1 MANMLFKRIKD
12 WVTRITAFRS
22 GDVIP
27 VDGPDGTAKMGKDDL
42 LKETSKNALAGNVAE
57 KFDESKDYP
66 IGYVVYHDGKL
77 YEFNTAH
84 TAGAWNS
91 SHVSLVSDIAC
102 IPQYSVGSDIT
113 SSGVV
118 TADTYVNIGGTH
130 SSSNKIDLVT
140 FDVTGIRALRISGGF
155 RSVALNCVQRNSS
168 NTVIAST
175 DKNYTGLLE
184 FDLILDPNTVEVQ
197 FNFAKNIDYHVKSLN
212 VNEILLRSYVEKK
225 NEEIGGKIDC
235 NTFADF
241 VNVEPNATYT
251 KGKKMIDDGTTVN
264 LNGACLVEIPTDG
277 HNYFKIKA
285 KWTTRAYS
293 MFQLN
298 SSGYPIETYDLN
310 TNGFAEIIRP
320 ILPDTTKLA
329 FNCSIDFVVLEFM
342 NATETAVNSYSENI
356 TNNDNEK
363 NVDLSIYHRNNFE
376 NPVVPI
382 TAYLGNQNET
392 FYNEDS
398 MDADTTYSQF
408 LSFFDSLLTPNYVYK
423 ESIGYASDNSE
434 MFVYKF
440 LPKMVKCDAGFTTK
454 KMPSILI
461 VCNQHGFEKAC
472 IIGSYFLAKSLVQN
486 HDSSDLIRYIRNN
499 VNLYI
504 VVSANPYGC
513 DNNSYYNANGVNLN
527 RNWGV
532 PNFTKITEPGTQVS
546 GDPFDQPET
555 QNIRDF
561 ILAHKNDLDFV
572 IDFHQQGKQRVDI
585 QNINWIDY
593 TDPLYYPADIYYS
606 KMKNALVAHMQ
617 NLTSAITEIAGE
629 TLLGLT
635 GTEGEETRCGH
646 ITINTTFPTTGFC
659 DAWCISRGIMSF
671 TCEGFC
677 AYPTGNLFIRE
688 VKQGNEILIASVLQ
702 HLLAEYSK

>member
-1 MANMLFKRIKD
+1 MANKRISQL
-12 WVTRITAFRS
+12 TNTITAFRT

-27 VDGPDGTAKMGKDDL
+27 VDGPSGTAKMGKADL
-42 LKETSKNALAGNVAE
+42 LRVTAENALADNVAE
-57 KFDESKDYP
+57 KFDDSKDYP
-66 IGYVVYHDGKL
+66 IGYVVSHDGKL
-77 YEFNTAH
+77 YEFTTTH
-84 TAGAWNS
+84 TAGAWNN
-91 SHVSLVSDIAC
+91 SHVRLVSDIAC
-102 IPQYSVGSDIT
+102 ISQYSVDSDIT
-113 SSGVV
+113 SSGLV
-118 TADTYVNIGGTH
+118 TANTYVDSSGGTH
-130 SSSNKIDLVT
+130 PSTYNNLVT
-140 FDVTGIRALRISGGF
+140 FDVTGIKALRISGGF
-155 RSVALNCVQRNSS
+155 SSNLFNCVQRNSS
-168 NTVIAST
+168 NTVIAKT
-175 DKNYTGLLE
+175 DKNYTGLLD
-184 FDLILDPNTVEVQ
+184 FDLVLEPTTVEVQ
-197 FNFAKNIDYHVKSLN
+197 FNFRQGIDYHVKSLN
-212 VNEILLRSYVEKK
+212 ANKILLRSYVK
-225 NEEIGGKIDC
+225 NENEKIEGKIDC
-235 NTFADF
+235 NAFADF

-251 KGKKMIDDGTTVN
+251 KGKRMRADGTIDDISSV
-264 LNGACLVEIPTDG
+264 CLVEIPTDG

-285 KWTTRAYS
+285 KWTKNAYS

-298 SSGYPIETYDLN
+298 SSGYPIEAYDLD
-310 TNGFAEIIRP
+310 TDDFAEIICP
-320 ILPDTTKLA
+320 ILPDATKLA

-356 TNNDNEK
+356 TKNDNEK
-363 NVDLSIYHRNNFE
+363 NVDMSIYPRNNFD

-382 TAYLGNQNET
+382 TAYLGNQNES

-398 MDADTTYSQF
+398 MNADTTYPQF
-408 LSFFDSLLTPNYVYK
+408 LSLFDSLLTPNYAYK
-423 ESIGYASDNSE
+423 ESIGYASDNNE

-440 LPKMVKCDAGFTTK
+440 LPKMVDCGAGFTTK
-454 KMPSILI
+454 KLPSILI

-472 IIGSYFLAKSLVQN
+472 IVGSYFLAKSLVQN
-486 HDSSDLIRYIRNN
+486 PDSSDLIRYIRNN

-513 DNNSYYNANGVNLN
+513 DNNAYLNANGVNLN

-532 PNFTKITEPGTQVS
+532 PNFTKTTEPESAVS

-561 ILAHKNDLDFV
+561 ILAHKNDLNFV
-572 IDFHQQGKQRVDI
+572 IDFHQQGKIRVPI

-593 TDPLYYPADIYYS
+593 TVPLYYPADIYYS

-617 NLTSAITEIAGE
+617 NLTSAITEIAGD

-677 AYPTGNLFIRE
+677 AYPTGNYFIRE